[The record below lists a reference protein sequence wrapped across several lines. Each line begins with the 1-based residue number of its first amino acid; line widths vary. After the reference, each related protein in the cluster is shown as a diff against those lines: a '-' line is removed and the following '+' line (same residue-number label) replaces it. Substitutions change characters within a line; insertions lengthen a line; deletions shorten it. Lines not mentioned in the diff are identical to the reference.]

1 MTTKTNITPATTGFT
16 KKLLTLTI
24 ALGTGELGETVGETV
39 TLSGLRMSADMV
51 NSIGDGMGTLQLRV
65 FGLKEDVM
73 NRLTSVGVINT
84 AFKLANTVRLD
95 AGDEENGMQWIFQGM
110 VYDAWADYDS
120 APDVSFNILA
130 HAGMQA
136 LLKPVSAISFKGS
149 ADVAEIMAGLA
160 KTMGLAFE
168 DNGVKVKLSNPYFSG
183 TALMQVRSCAQAADI
198 WHKVEL
204 NTLVIWPKDAAR
216 AGAVPLISPATGM
229 VGYPSLSSKRM
240 AVRMMFNSAVRLGG
254 DVQVES
260 SMTRAS
266 GKFNVYDIS
275 HSLSSETPGGPWFTT
290 VTCSPLSV

>member
-1 MTTKTNITPATTGFT
+1 MTTTTHPTPAMTGFT
-16 KKLLTLTI
+16 KKRLTLTI
-24 ALGTGELGETVGETV
+24 TTGTGEHGDTVGETV
-39 TLSGLRMSADMV
+39 TVSGLRMSADMV
-51 NSIGDGMGTLQLRV
+51 HSIGDGMGTLQLRV

-130 HAGMQA
+130 YAGMEA

-160 KTMGLAFE
+160 KTMGLGFE
-168 DNGVKVKLSNPYFSG
+168 DNGVTVKLSNPYFAG
-183 TALMQVRSCAQAADI
+183 TALMQVRACAQAADI

-204 NTLVIWPKDAAR
+204 GTLVIWPKGAGR

-229 VGYPSLSSKRM
+229 VGYPSLSSKRV
-240 AVRMMFNSAVRLGG
+240 AVRMMFNGTVRLGG
-254 DVQVES
+254 KVQVES
-260 SMTRAS
+260 SITRAS
-266 GKFNVYDIS
+266 GTFNIYDIS